1 MAIFIHFYILLG
13 FLDLVA
19 DIAIVSYSWIYT
31 HKWYSD
37 VLNLFWDVF
46 KYLPI
51 TTQVFILIR
60 LYLLFY
66 NLSLDNCD
74 YTLHT
79 SPKSYDEFFNSHKW
93 LSDTSSSNSSS
104 STGGNPQPRRSI
116 WLDIVV
122 QQNNGPSIDHIMTK
136 IRLQDQHCLN
146 QQFTFTER
154 PSIYSREY
162 SAAAILS
169 LPEQNLL
176 ADKISSDILPSKY
189 GVVDKTIDHTV
200 VRRVVVNPTMN
211 FNARCSD
218 VKPSVSF
225 LEFLGKYS

>member
-51 TTQVFILIR
+51 TTQV
-60 LYLLFY
+60 
-66 NLSLDNCD
+66 